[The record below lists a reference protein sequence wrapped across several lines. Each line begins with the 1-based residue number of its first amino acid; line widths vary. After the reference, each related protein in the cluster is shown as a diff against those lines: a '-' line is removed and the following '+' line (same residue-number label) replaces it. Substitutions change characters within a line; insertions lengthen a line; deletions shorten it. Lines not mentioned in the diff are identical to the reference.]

1 MTELKYIISS
11 VYLYDNQLSFDYLF
25 LHNKTNGL
33 PYQLSEKLKQIYQ
46 DPEWKLKGLCEEK
59 ARELLNINDAVSI
72 KVNDCIELVKVG
84 DTHNDRYKAYD
95 IYWNETKSGVNLF
108 LWRRAEVWN
117 KNHPSTVWTMRI
129 DEHEENRIK
138 EIRNNLIE
146 NLI

>member
-1 MTELKYIISS
+1 MTELKYIITS
-11 VYLYDNQLSFDYLF
+11 VLLYDNQLSFDYLF
-25 LHNKTNGL
+25 LHNKTDGL
-33 PYQLSEKLKQIYQ
+33 PYYLSEKLKQIYQ

-59 ARELLNINDAVSI
+59 VRELLNINGVVTV

-95 IYWNETKSGVNLF
+95 IYWNETKSGINLF
-108 LWRRAEVWN
+108 EWKRAQVWN

-129 DEHEENRIK
+129 DEYKENRIR